1 MTLPPISRWLRRLTF
16 QDNKSGD
23 RLTVVAARIV
33 QVGLGSFASFVLI
46 GRRTIG
52 PQQVSQIN
60 KFNGLRV
67 KSTLAAVLIRK
78 GIFPDCQKA
87 SS

>member
-1 MTLPPISRWLRRLTF
+1 MPVHI
-16 QDNKSGD
+16 
-23 RLTVVAARIV
+23 
-33 QVGLGSFASFVLI
+33 GLNSI
-46 GRRTIG
+46 EC
-52 PQQVSQIN
+52 PQQVSQIS

-87 SS
+87 SR